1 MWCAS
6 TFVEHVSSV
15 QNHSNYTVDATLLN
29 ILFTN
34 ELNILAV
41 SSLATVVKLF
51 DLSPFKVNKVVK
63 YLLIEISEMVDYV
76 ISKSSWMLMFGKKQF
91 RVFNNTKKVIS
102 YC

>member
-6 TFVEHVSSV
+6 TFVEHDRSV

-41 SSLATVVKLF
+41 SSLTTVV
-51 DLSPFKVNKVVK
+51 DSSPFKVNKAVK
-63 YLLIEISEMVDYV
+63 YWLIEISKMVDYV
-76 ISKSSWMLMFGKKQF
+76 ISKCGWMLILGKQI
-91 RVFNNTKKVIS
+91 V
-102 YC
+102 

>member
-6 TFVEHVSSV
+6 TFVEHDSSV

-63 YLLIEISEMVDYV
+63 YLLIEISKMVYYV
-76 ISKSSWMLMFGKKQF
+76 ISKSGWMLMFGKQT
-91 RVFNNTKKVIS
+91 V
-102 YC
+102 